1 MTSPI
6 SVEDVKVLLEGTTP
20 GPWRVGRQDGAPS
33 DHIVDM
39 GEPPKAPYMMLYGRA
54 PATGVHHSD
63 GPREEVVANCRLI
76 AASPSIARA
85 YVALAERVGVLE
97 EALSQLEG
105 KARLGGDCLGNS
117 PPNFEPCQRSFYMLA
132 DIARAALTPKAS
144 ADEQEIG

>member
-1 MTSPI
+1 
-6 SVEDVKVLLEGTTP
+6 VKVLADKMMRAVGDNMRDGEGLVFTYLA
-20 GPWRVGRQDGAPS
+20 VQEAF
-33 DHIVDM
+33 
-39 GEPPKAPYMMLYGRA
+39 EPF
-54 PATGVHHSD
+54 
-63 GPREEVVANCRLI
+63 
-76 AASPSIARA
+76 ARA

-144 ADEQEIG
+144 GDEQEIG